1 MSSKHD
7 RELKRLEYHI
17 DLVLLHPYNPISD
30 YLSIHHH
37 LWGPPKQESYH
48 KKKRKELQQHEKCP
62 FSSSLQF
69 CLVPSLSL
77 THTAHENSLLDFPF

>member
-30 YLSIHHH
+30 YLYSSSS
-37 LWGPPKQESYH
+37 LGTTKTRELSQEEE
-48 KKKRKELQQHEKCP
+48 KRASKTLKKCP